1 MSYRIHS
8 SRCRWILTGIMLV
21 LYSMTL
27 PAQNANFSVT
37 NQGSIAYTINGQA
50 NPTLLLVRGSSY
62 TFSVDSPGHPFWI
75 KTQPGTGTANPFN
88 EGVGNNGTQLGTI
101 TFTVPLNAPDQ
112 LFYNCQF
119 HASMTGSIRI
129 LDASSGGPQNPSGLL
144 SVTDISDG
152 LARGGLLNISTLGEV
167 GEDSMVAGLIITG
180 SGPKRV
186 VMMGENAEGMSDP
199 TLRLTNFAN
208 TVLLAENDNWQTHP
222 TADEVQSQLRA
233 PGATLDAAFA
243 VTLQQGVYLLRLED
257 KISGTGLGLISAT
270 DITEGLVSGG
280 LLNISTRGQA
290 DRNELVAGL
299 IIPEARRI
307 VVMAEDAGGLNDP
320 QVELSD
326 FEGNPIETN
335 DDWQTHATAQEVE
348 TALRAPGSSQDAA
361 FAITLQPGVYLI
373 RLHDR
378 TE

>member
-1 MSYRIHS
+1 MSYRIHG
-8 SRCRWILTGIMLV
+8 SRYHWILTGIMLA
-21 LYSMTL
+21 LNSMAL
-27 PAQNANFSVT
+27 PAQDADFSVT

-62 TFSVDSPGHPFWI
+62 TFSVDSPGHPLWI
-75 KTQPGTGTANPFN
+75 KTQPGIGTANPYN
-88 EGVGNNGTQLGTI
+88 EGVSNNGTQLGTI
-101 TFTVPLNAPDQ
+101 TFTVPQNAPDE

-129 LDASSGGPQNPSGLL
+129 LDSSSRGPQNPSGLL
-144 SVTDISDG
+144 SVTDITDG
-152 LARGGLLNISTLGEV
+152 LASGGLLNISTLGEV
-167 GEDSMVAGLIITG
+167 SEDSMVAGLIITG

-186 VMMGENAEGMSDP
+186 VMMGENAEGMNDP
-199 TLRLTNFAN
+199 MLRLTNFAN
-208 TVLLAENDNWQTHP
+208 DILLAENDDWQTHP
-222 TADEVQSQLRA
+222 TADEVQTQLRA
-233 PGATLDAAFA
+233 PGGVFDAAFA

-257 KISGTGLGLISAT
+257 KQPGQGLGLISAT
-270 DITEGLVSGG
+270 DITESLVSGG

-290 DRNELVAGL
+290 DRNDLVAGL

-307 VVMAEDAGGLNDP
+307 VVMGEDAGGLNDP
-320 QVELSD
+320 QIVLSD
-326 FEGNPIETN
+326 FAGNPIETN
-335 DDWQTHATAQEVE
+335 DNWQTHATAQEVE

-373 RLHDR
+373 RLHER